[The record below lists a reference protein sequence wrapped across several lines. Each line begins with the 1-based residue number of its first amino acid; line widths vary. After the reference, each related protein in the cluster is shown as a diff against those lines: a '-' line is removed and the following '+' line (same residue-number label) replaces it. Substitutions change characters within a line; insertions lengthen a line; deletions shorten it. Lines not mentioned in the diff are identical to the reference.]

1 MKKLKKNKMQNKI
14 QNLNNSILKIICK
27 TKICKIKQNVARETS
42 PMRHFL
48 IIFISLMFI
57 ICINTHSNAAYT
69 SNGIENFPDNYK
81 PYLEVLKSK
90 HPEWNF
96 TALYTEL
103 DWNYVIDNEN
113 IFGKNLVP
121 KSYTDEWKNTKTGEY
136 NVEVDSRMG

>member
-69 SNGIENFPDNYK
+69 LNGIENFPDNYK

>member
-1 MKKLKKNKMQNKI
+1 MKKLKRNKIQNKI

-69 SNGIENFPDNYK
+69 SNGIENFPDSYK
-81 PYLEVLKSK
+81 PYLEILKSK
-90 HPEWNF
+90 HPDWNF